1 METKPLVVIVGPT
14 ASGKTSLAIEIAE
27 KVGGEIICADSRTI
41 YKYMDIGTAKPTQEE
56 QSRVPHWG
64 IDLVEPDVR
73 FTAADFK
80 RYADLMIAEIRSRGN
95 IPMLV
100 GGTGLYVDSVVFDY
114 SFGPAADPRQRQ
126 LYESMSLEQ
135 LHKYCYNNNIKLP
148 ENEKNKRYVIRAIE
162 RKSTH
167 PNREK
172 APIANTIIVG
182 ITTDKAELYQRIE
195 QRAHEIV
202 SIDIIHEAQ
211 RLADH
216 YGWDHESMTGNIYPL
231 CRSYIEGTLTMDELL
246 SHFIILDRRLAK
258 RQMTWLRRNPY
269 IEWCSLDNAKGR
281 ILSLLASEQ

>member
-1 METKPLVVIVGPT
+1 METKPLIVIVGPT

-27 KVGGEIICADSRTI
+27 KVGGEIICADSRTV

-114 SFGPAADPRQRQ
+114 SFGPAADPGQRQ

-135 LHKYCYNNNIKLP
+135 LHKYCYDNNIKLP

-167 PNREK
+167 PTREK

-211 RLADH
+211 RLSDH

-246 SHFIILDRRLAK
+246 SHFITLDRRLAK

-269 IEWCSLDNAKGR
+269 IEWCSLDNAKER